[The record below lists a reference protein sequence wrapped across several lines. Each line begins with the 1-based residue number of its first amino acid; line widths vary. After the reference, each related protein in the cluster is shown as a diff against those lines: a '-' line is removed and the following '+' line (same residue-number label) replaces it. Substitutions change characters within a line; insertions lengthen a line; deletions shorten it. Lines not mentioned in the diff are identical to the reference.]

1 MDPVILENKKYLSRR
16 VNPILELM
24 IAELMKKQPD
34 DPIEFMKM
42 WLKSDGQEIQAKI
55 NNRLRSRPEGIPSS
69 SESEYDEEEDMD
81 DFNSNIETAKFIRKT
96 DFKAQRISVSAEVY
110 GSYNK
115 KEDFKPPVHPKSG
128 EQQQKLFNKLDKSFL
143 FSHLAEKEKWV
154 LVEAM
159 KEKNV
164 QANECVINQGDDGFE
179 LYVVDEGELECR
191 RRESKDAEN
200 KFLLNYKP
208 GDAFGEL
215 ALLYN
220 APRAASI
227 TSTTPCRLFSL
238 DRETFNFI
246 VKDAVIR
253 RRQNFEEFMSKIPL
267 LDSLNTYEKDKIC
280 DCLQT
285 KSFKQND
292 YIIKEGEMGDVFY
305 FIQYGNCI
313 ATKKDPSGDEKVV
326 YEFSEYDYFGELALL
341 KNEPRAANVMVTSEK
356 VEVAYIDRAS
366 FKRLLGPLEDILKRN
381 TERYETF
388 VLKSNN

>member
-24 IAELMKKQPD
+24 IAELMKKQPE
-34 DPIEFMKM
+34 DPIEFMKT
-42 WLKSDGQEIQAKI
+42 WLRSDGQEIQAKI

-69 SESEYDEEEDMD
+69 SESEYDEDEDLD

-115 KEDFKPPVHPKSG
+115 KEDFKPPSFPKS
-128 EQQQKLFNKLDKSFL
+128 EDQKQKLYNKLDKSFL

-154 LVEAM
+154 LVDAM
-159 KEKNV
+159 QEKAV
-164 QANECVINQGDDGFE
+164 QANECVISQGDDGFE

-191 RRESKDAEN
+191 RKENKDAEN

-227 TSTTPCRLFSL
+227 TSKTACRLFSL

-285 KSFKQND
+285 KSYKKDD

-326 YEFSEYDYFGELALL
+326 YEFGEYDYFGELALL

-356 VEVAYIDRAS
+356 VEVAFIDRAS

-388 VLKSNN
+388 VLKNN